1 MVAVIVVS
9 PTFRTVTVDP
19 EIVATDKSL
28 EVYETEEPELAVVGA
43 GIVNEPTSN
52 ARVKL
57 L

>member
-9 PTFRTVTVDP
+9 PTFWTVTVDP